1 MRTLEVVTALQ
12 QPATRHVARAA
23 RWAIV
28 LEDAPAAAA
37 IVVVKIR
44 ASGVAVPVL
53 SMTHRGREA
62 SGFTLPAPRVYAD
75 ACMPFYISRSREIRF
90 PIFYQSLV
98 KGTLVGFR
106 DVECV

>member
-28 LEDAPAAAA
+28 IEDAPAAAA
-37 IVVVKIR
+37 IVVVIVKIR
-44 ASGVAVPVL
+44 ASGAAAPVL

-62 SGFTLPAPRVYAD
+62 SGFLPAPWVLA
-75 ACMPFYISRSREIRF
+75 
-90 PIFYQSLV
+90 
-98 KGTLVGFR
+98 GF
-106 DVECV
+106 

>member
-28 LEDAPAAAA
+28 IEDAPAAAA
-37 IVVVKIR
+37 IVVVIVKIR
-44 ASGVAVPVL
+44 ASGAAAPVL

-62 SGFTLPAPRVYAD
+62 SGFTLPALGFLLIARI
-75 ACMPFYISRSREIRF
+75 ACMPLYIFNFAIS
-90 PIFYQSLV
+90 
-98 KGTLVGFR
+98 
-106 DVECV
+106 

>member
-62 SGFTLPAPRVYAD
+62 SGFLSLPAPWVLYMYEA
-75 ACMPFYISRSREIRF
+75 
-90 PIFYQSLV
+90 
-98 KGTLVGFR
+98 
-106 DVECV
+106 